1 MASPFTQITQ
11 QEPQFVPASA
21 CSYQI
26 QPITRFCLKTPS
38 SFIHSHCCHFPR
50 RSALLTAGQLV
61 PTSVGIKRT
70 LSSTSLP
77 LGVRL
82 HLPFLLVYWA
92 HSSWFKKLSWELT
105 PGEPLV
111 DTQPYLG
118 LPRLV
123 FDGFSFPTPYKTAS
137 PLEARAMCQL
147 SLVSNA
153 EHCCPEL
160 TQCRTEWGWLKE
172 ENPGGQSRRRNQAA
186 CHHSKPPR
194 PCDLGVFPT

>member
-11 QEPQFVPASA
+11 QEPQFVPDSA

-38 SFIHSHCCHFPR
+38 CLIHSHCCHFPR

-61 PTSVGIKRT
+61 PTSVGTKRT
-70 LSSTSLP
+70 LFSTSLP
-77 LGVRL
+77 LGVRF

-92 HSSWFKKLSWELT
+92 HSSWFEKFSWDLT
-105 PGEPLV
+105 SGEPLV

-123 FDGFSFPTPYKTAS
+123 FDAS
-137 PLEARAMCQL
+137 A
-147 SLVSNA
+147 SLLPPKLQVPWRQ
-153 EHCCPEL
+153 EQCVTCP
-160 TQCRTEWGWLKE
+160 
-172 ENPGGQSRRRNQAA
+172 
-186 CHHSKPPR
+186 
-194 PCDLGVFPT
+194 